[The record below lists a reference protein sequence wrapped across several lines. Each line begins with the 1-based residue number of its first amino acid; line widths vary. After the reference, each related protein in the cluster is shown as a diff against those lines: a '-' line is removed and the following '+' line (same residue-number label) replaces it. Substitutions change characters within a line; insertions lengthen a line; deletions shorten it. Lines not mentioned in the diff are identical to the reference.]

1 MTNVII
7 IPVHNQVFH
16 LKACIESIKKHTK
29 KYSLIIVDDGSTDH
43 ETVKWIDNLP
53 DKILIRHTKAMGF
66 SKACNDGIDY
76 AIKYLDFNILCLL
89 NSDTVIVTPDWLD
102 KMETE
107 FSKFDKPGVAS
118 VVSDN
123 ATSQTIH
130 NPAKYLTT
138 INTKPTLRSQL
149 IHGFCY
155 FMSREVIL
163 TLGRFDGDL
172 FPHYGSE
179 DDYSLKCIR
188 SGFTNLIVG
197 SIFIKHNASTSYSHE
212 RREALISKSVPALLT
227 RWTRQYVSECINNSR
242 HIQKILNEN
251 V

>member
-16 LKACIESIKKHTK
+16 LKDCIDSIKKHTK
-29 KYSLIIVDDGSTDH
+29 EYSLIIVDDGSTDY
-43 ETVKWIDNLP
+43 ETVKWIDDLP

-66 SKACNDGIDY
+66 SKACNAGIDY

-102 KMETE
+102 KMAIE
-107 FSKFDKPGVAS
+107 FSKFEKPGVAS

-123 ATSQTIH
+123 ATSQTIY
-130 NPAKYLTT
+130 NPAKYLTK
-138 INTKPTLRSQL
+138 INTKPTLKSQL

-155 FMSREVIL
+155 FMSRKVIL
-163 TLGRFDGDL
+163 TIGRFDEDL

-179 DDYSLKCIR
+179 DDYSLNCIKH
-188 SGFTNLIVG
+188 GFTNFIVG
-197 SIFIKHNASTSYSHE
+197 SIFVKHNASTSYSAE
-212 RREALISKSVPALLT
+212 RRESLISKSLPALLT
-227 RWTRQYVSECINNSR
+227 RWTRHYVSDCINRSL
-242 HIQKILNEN
+242 HIQKMLNETP
-251 V
+251 